1 MQAETITAFMQQM
14 TSLQEEVQQLAAAHI
29 NTGRLLQMKEEAL
42 EKERQI
48 REDLKKKYSV
58 SLEPKVRRGVG
69 GM

>member
-1 MQAETITAFMQQM
+1 MQAETIAAFMQQM
-14 TSLQEEVQQLAAAHI
+14 TSLQEEVQQLAAAQV

-58 SLEPKVRRGVG
+58 S
-69 GM
+69 

>member
-1 MQAETITAFMQQM
+1 MQAETIAAFMQQM
-14 TSLQEEVQQLAAAHI
+14 ASLQEEVQQLAAAQV

-58 SLEPKVRRGVG
+58 S
-69 GM
+69 